1 MVFGAGEGNRTLV
14 MSLGSSGNAIIR
26 RPLRGAFVPEGGWE
40 LKRLAGFSLK
50 GSGQCDFCRR
60 QRAVLARLELRV
72 QCQRAHALAVQAGDL
87 VVEVAEHAFDLV
99 VAAFMQGQSS
109 KVRA

>member
-26 RPLRGAFVPEGGWE
+26 HPLRGAFVPEGGWE
-40 LKRLAGFSLK
+40 LKRLAGFSLN

-60 QRAVLARLELRV
+60 QGAVLTGLELRV
-72 QCQRAHALAVQAGDL
+72 QGQRTHALTVQAGDL
-87 VVEVAEHAFDLV
+87 VVEVAEHALDLV
-99 VAAFMQGQSS
+99 VAAFMQGKSGQ
-109 KVRA
+109 VWA